1 MVSFVNKEILEK
13 LDEII
18 LEIKQSEKYQNYQFL
33 KEKLMNNKNANEL
46 ISDIKRIQKEIVK
59 KEVLKKEI
67 SELEEELNK
76 KVELLNKIPLYVE
89 FIEVQEEL
97 NITYQLLKQELED
110 YFNDLLD

>member
-59 KEVLKKEI
+59 KEVLKQEI